1 MRLII
6 KVEYRMVKKGI
17 VAVFILTFLS
27 CNLTSGKKVENKI
40 FTQNTKS
47 MNQLELATFGN
58 GCFWCTE
65 AIFEQLEG
73 VLKVESGYAGGEV
86 KNPSYKEICTGN
98 TGHAEVIRLTFD
110 PKVISFRELLDVFFN
125 THDPTT
131 LNRQGADV
139 GTQYRSAIFY
149 HNDEQKADAEQ
160 MIAELKKEKVF
171 DDRIVTEVTAI
182 NNYYVAE
189 NYHQDYYNNNKN
201 QGYCRMV
208 INPKLEKFTKKYK
221 SKLKKE

>member
-1 MRLII
+1 
-6 KVEYRMVKKGI
+6 MVKKSFGF
-17 VAVFILTFLS
+17 VFMFIFLS
-27 CNLTSGKKVENKI
+27 CNLAAKEEQNKSIITMNTENI
-40 FTQNTKS
+40 EGLQF
-47 MNQLELATFGN
+47 ATFGN

-73 VLKVESGYAGGEV
+73 VSKVESGYAGGEV
-86 KNPSYKEICTGN
+86 KNPTYKEVCTGN
-98 TGHAEVIRLTFD
+98 TGHAEVIRLTYD
-110 PKVISFRELLDVFFN
+110 PKVISYRELLDVFFS

-149 HNDEQKADAEQ
+149 HNNEQKTEAEKIIADLEND
-160 MIAELKKEKVF
+160 KVF
-171 DDRIVTEVTAI
+171 DSKIVTEITAI
-182 NNYYVAE
+182 NNYFVAD

-208 INPKLEKFTKKYK
+208 INPKLEKFRKKYK
-221 SKLKKE
+221 SKLKKQ

>member
-1 MRLII
+1 
-6 KVEYRMVKKGI
+6 
-17 VAVFILTFLS
+17 
-27 CNLTSGKKVENKI
+27 
-40 FTQNTKS
+40 
-47 MNQLELATFGN
+47 MNSTEQKNLELATFGN

-73 VLKVESGYAGGEV
+73 VYKVESGYAGGTVE
-86 KNPSYKEICTGN
+86 NPTYKAVCTGL
-98 TGHAEVIRLTFD
+98 TGHAEVIRLSYD
-110 PKVISFRELLDVFFN
+110 PKKISYRELLDVFFN

-149 HNDEQKADAEQ
+149 HNEEQKAAAEK
-160 MIAELKKEKVF
+160 MIADLEKAEVF
-171 DDRIVTEVTAI
+171 DNKIVTEVTEI

-201 QGYCRMV
+201 AGYCRAV
-208 INPKLEKFTKKYK
+208 INPKLEKFIKQYK
-221 SKLKKE
+221 DKLKKK

>member
-1 MRLII
+1 MI
-6 KVEYRMVKKGI
+6 KKSS
-17 VAVFILTFLS
+17 VFIFILSFLS
-27 CNLTSGKKVENKI
+27 CNLSAVEKGKNQEI
-40 FTQNTKS
+40 S
-47 MNQLELATFGN
+47 MKTDAVKNLELATFGN

-73 VLKVESGYAGGEV
+73 VYNVEAGYAGGAV
-86 KNPSYKEICTGN
+86 KNPSYKEVCTGN
-98 TGHAEVIRLTFD
+98 TGHAEVIRLGYD
-110 PKVISFRELLDVFFN
+110 PKVISYRELLDVFFN

-149 HNDEQKADAEQ
+149 HNDEQKAEAEK
-160 MIAELKKEKVF
+160 MIADLEKAEVF
-171 DDRIVTEVTAI
+171 DTKIVTEITAI

-201 QGYCRMV
+201 AGYCRAV
-208 INPKLEKFTKKYK
+208 INPKLEKFIKQYK
-221 SKLKKE
+221 DKLKKK

>member
-1 MRLII
+1 VKDMI
-6 KVEYRMVKKGI
+6 KKSVGF
-17 VAVFILTFLS
+17 VFMLLLLS
-27 CNLTSGKKVENKI
+27 CNLAAKEKENNLSI
-40 FTQNTKS
+40 S
-47 MNQLELATFGN
+47 MNTELMDGQELATFGN

-73 VLKVESGYAGGEV
+73 VDKVASGYAGGEV
-86 KNPSYKEICTGN
+86 KNPSYKAVCTGT

-110 PKVISFRELLDVFFN
+110 PKVISYRELLDVFFS

-149 HNDEQKADAEQ
+149 HNDAQKLAAEK
-160 MIAELKKEKVF
+160 MIADLEKEKIF
-171 DDRIVTEVTAI
+171 DSKIVTEITPI
-182 NNYYVAE
+182 NNFSVAE

-221 SKLKKE
+221 SKLKKK